1 MEENIQLKKELT
13 ESKIQLNKAFDVVE
27 KLRGKINEVNLLN
40 SKLLYSNKI
49 FRSFSLD
56 NNSKVK
62 VIEGIDRAKTIR
74 EAKLIYLTLCES
86 ISNKA
91 NKKRIPTY
99 VKTITENIASNKI
112 ASTKPGRK
120 VIKENK
126 IINENVDIDEQ
137 VLRYQKL
144 AGIENIEDVKE

>member
-1 MEENIQLKKELT
+1 
-13 ESKIQLNKAFDVVE
+13 
-27 KLRGKINEVNLLN
+27 LN

-91 NKKRIPTY
+91 NKKPVKNF
-99 VKTITENIASNKI
+99 VKTITENIASTKI
-112 ASTKPGRK
+112 ASTKPK
-120 VIKENK
+120 TKK